1 MKICKPWLALACMMP
16 MVSMVSC
23 NHAVGS
29 STPTMTLPGW
39 LGLAS
44 YFGGSFVEAAV
55 ERPDFSGVWR
65 LRGEGGAASA
75 NTSLMLLSVK
85 QSDLDLKMFSQSGKR
100 YGMAEAVFT
109 IGKER
114 KGSYLRMPAKFT
126 ASWDGG
132 ALVVEWT
139 ATWPWGDQ
147 SERHRLTL
155 NAATTELTDTAS
167 DQFGSRV
174 RQHLAVYSREPV
186 ETAKVFD
193 YPEQSAGEQYK
204 NIQVIKDIPETAVT
218 PLMATF
224 QTALGVECTYCHS
237 QAAYDSDALKTKI
250 TARKMM
256 VMVADLNRREFGGR
270 EAVTCITCHRGET
283 TPDQPGAEGPK

>member
-1 MKICKPWLALACMMP
+1 MTISKPWLALVCMMP
-16 MVSMVSC
+16 FVSLVSC
-23 NHAVGS
+23 NRAVGS
-29 STPTMTLPGW
+29 AAPTMTLPVRFMP
-39 LGLAS
+39 AS
-44 YFGGSFVEAAV
+44 YSGGPFVDAAV
-55 ERPDFSGVWR
+55 QRPDFGGVWR
-65 LRGEGGAASA
+65 LRGEGGAAS
-75 NTSLMLLSVK
+75 TSLMLLSVQ
-85 QSDLDLKMFSQSGKR
+85 QSDLDLKMFSQTGKR
-100 YGMAEAVFT
+100 YGIAEAVFT

-114 KGSYLRMPAKFT
+114 DGPYLRMPAKFT
-126 ASWDGG
+126 ANWDGD

-155 NAATTELTDTAS
+155 NAAATELTDTAS

-174 RQHLAVYSREPV
+174 RQHLAVYSREPQ
-186 ETAKVFD
+186 EAAKVFD
-193 YPEQSAGEQYK
+193 YPEQSAGEHYK

-237 QAAYDSDALKTKI
+237 QAAYDSDALKTKV

-256 VMVADLNRREFGGR
+256 LMVADLNRREFGGR

-283 TPDQPGAEGPK
+283 VPDQPGVGGPK